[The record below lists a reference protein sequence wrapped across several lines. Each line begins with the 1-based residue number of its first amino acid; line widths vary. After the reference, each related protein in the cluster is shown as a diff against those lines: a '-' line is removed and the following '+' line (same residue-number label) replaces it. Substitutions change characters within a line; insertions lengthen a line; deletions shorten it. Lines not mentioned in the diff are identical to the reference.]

1 MLKKFIKK
9 FGHAIEGI
17 GYVSLNDFGFR
28 FQLYL
33 GALVAFFVL
42 AFLLPLTSTDFLFI
56 MLAYLLI
63 LITELQNS
71 ALESA
76 LDKIHPQ
83 IDDHIKH
90 SKDMTAGAVLIAGL
104 FLLLVLI
111 VICCGRFFNF

>member
-1 MLKKFIKK
+1 MIKKFIRK

-17 GYVSLNDFGFR
+17 RYVSLNDYGFR

-33 GALVAFFVL
+33 GILVTFFVL
-42 AFLLPLTSTDFLFI
+42 AFLLPFTKIDFLFI
-56 MLAYLLI
+56 ALAYILI

-90 SKDMTAGAVLIAGL
+90 SKDMTAGAVLMAGFFL
-104 FLLLVLI
+104 FLVLV
-111 VICCGRFFNF
+111 VIFCEKFF